1 MTIHRSALYMRGIN
15 QKAMDKAL
23 NLDCDAVVLDL
34 EDAVEVSKKED
45 SRQLVIR
52 QIENND
58 YGPRVVVVRVNDLS
72 TKWGEQDVAAVANL
86 PIQAI
91 LVPKVSEIR
100 DISRMV
106 DLLNR
111 LGSELPIWIMVETP
125 LAIINVNE
133 LARQPRVTALVMGT
147 SDLVVDLCAEHLEER
162 QNISYALQRSIIAA
176 RAFGKKILDG
186 VHLDF
191 RDLDSLRNVCRLGKS
206 MGFDGKTLIHP
217 DQIPVANDAFSPSE
231 AELDKAKRVIDAWR
245 SAQTRGSGVV
255 EVDGTLVES
264 LHVEEAKRLI
274 SFFSEI
280 SERA

>member
-1 MTIHRSALYMRGIN
+1 M
-15 QKAMDKAL
+15 
-23 NLDCDAVVLDL
+23 
-34 EDAVEVSKKED
+34 EVSKKED

-58 YGPRVVVVRVNDLS
+58 YGPRVVVVRVNDLG

-125 LAIINVNE
+125 LAIININE